1 MFLAPSGVVIMTLE
15 DVASAK
21 RLALG
26 AVLLFVLWSLA
37 NAVFSFAAMLTRQHQ
52 EQQDTMRLVEQ
63 RGKEQATLLRQNV
76 EAVKFHRAEPRKST
90 KQPARQK
97 LTASALVN
105 RLRQVNAFGLVA
117 NPERRLHCS
126 ENRGDWDYACLFHP
140 DPITNATWVQFG
152 VLVDDAHVIEMSK
165 MYPSDT
171 PLPQPLS
178 LTSK

>member
-1 MFLAPSGVVIMTLE
+1 MTLE
-15 DVASAK
+15 DVLSAK

-26 AVLLFVLWSLA
+26 AVLIFVLWSLA
-37 NAVFSFAAMLTRQHQ
+37 NAVFSFAGQLTRQHQ
-52 EQQDTMRLVEQ
+52 AQQETMRLVEQ
-63 RGKEQATLLRQNV
+63 RGKEQAALLRQNV
-76 EAVKFHRAEPRKST
+76 EAAKFHRAEPRAT
-90 KQPARQK
+90 RRQPVRPK
-97 LTASALVN
+97 LTASALVS
-105 RLRQVNAFGLVA
+105 RLRRVNAFGLVA

-152 VLVDDAHVIEMSK
+152 VLVDDAHVIEMSET
-165 MYPSDT
+165 YPSHT